1 MELEVKNQKK
11 QHRSKRIP
19 TVTGFLSFIIA
30 IISLAGLNIALIMD
44 YDAFPDFFLIK
55 LPLAGLILG
64 GIGIF
69 TQKRSRLF
77 SIWGILLCLFIY
89 IFTFMMFGLAW
100 SINPKP

>member
-1 MELEVKNQKK
+1 MELEVKNKK
-11 QHRSKRIP
+11 NQHRSKRIP

-44 YDAFPDFFLIK
+44 YDDFPDFFLIK